1 LLLLLPLITTVLGA
15 ALGAGALLISANDI
29 EKGNFVSSQ
38 TPALLAVNSFKVAQ
52 LSLPVLTA
60 ETKLVGLDGVLGI
73 FSKNIDLGESI
84 SGALVSVI
92 DASDKIKA
100 ILGGSSQNPAADFS
114 SASLEIKSTLYI
126 YNQVKQ
132 AKIIPLSLS
141 KQLDSLTQV
150 ASSTIDFWPDALG
163 FHGSRNYLILF
174 QNNMELRPGGGFI
187 GSYALLTLN
196 KGKIAGF
203 KIYDVYDADGQLKGH
218 VEPPYPIRRYLPSI
232 HWYLRDSNFNVD
244 FSKGAVAS
252 AVFLNTEMQQA
263 VDGVIGVDLSFIK
276 NLLTVIGPVN
286 VPDYNQTV
294 RSDNF
299 YQVTQ
304 AHSQDNFFP
313 GSTQKKDFLTS
324 FYSALQNKIAGQ
336 KNLSYLSLAQALIQ
350 SINEKHVLFAFNNAS
365 EQAAFAVNGWSSA
378 LVQDTS
384 SSNSLVDDFVG
395 IDEANLGGNKV
406 NYSIARS
413 VSQSVTMNSD
423 KNIDEALTVAFK
435 NSASQ
440 NLGDK
445 GIYKN
450 YLRFILP
457 LNATI
462 SSIQIDNQEQKIIP
476 AITDPTI
483 YEKKG
488 FVPPSGLEMQRED
501 QSGKTTYGFL
511 VTIPPQA
518 LKTIK
523 VNYTLAQKIN
533 VSQPQLGYQLK
544 IFKQPGIDFMPYDLT
559 LNFPANLKIVN
570 SDSDVKSSGQTAI
583 LSTQIVED
591 REVLINLASK

>member
-1 LLLLLPLITTVLGA
+1 
-15 ALGAGALLISANDI
+15 
-29 EKGNFVSSQ
+29 
-38 TPALLAVNSFKVAQ
+38 
-52 LSLPVLTA
+52 
-60 ETKLVGLDGVLGI
+60 
-73 FSKNIDLGESI
+73 
-84 SGALVSVI
+84 
-92 DASDKIKA
+92 
-100 ILGGSSQNPAADFS
+100 
-114 SASLEIKSTLYI
+114 
-126 YNQVKQ
+126 
-132 AKIIPLSLS
+132 
-141 KQLDSLTQV
+141 
-150 ASSTIDFWPDALG
+150 
-163 FHGSRNYLILF
+163 
-174 QNNMELRPGGGFI
+174 
-187 GSYALLTLN
+187 
-196 KGKIAGF
+196 
-203 KIYDVYDADGQLKGH
+203 
-218 VEPPYPIRRYLPSI
+218 
-232 HWYLRDSNFNVD
+232 
-244 FSKGAVAS
+244 
-252 AVFLNTEMQQA
+252 MQQA

>member
-1 LLLLLPLITTVLGA
+1 
-15 ALGAGALLISANDI
+15 
-29 EKGNFVSSQ
+29 
-38 TPALLAVNSFKVAQ
+38 
-52 LSLPVLTA
+52 
-60 ETKLVGLDGVLGI
+60 
-73 FSKNIDLGESI
+73 
-84 SGALVSVI
+84 
-92 DASDKIKA
+92 
-100 ILGGSSQNPAADFS
+100 
-114 SASLEIKSTLYI
+114 
-126 YNQVKQ
+126 
-132 AKIIPLSLS
+132 
-141 KQLDSLTQV
+141 
-150 ASSTIDFWPDALG
+150 
-163 FHGSRNYLILF
+163 
-174 QNNMELRPGGGFI
+174 MELRPGGGFI